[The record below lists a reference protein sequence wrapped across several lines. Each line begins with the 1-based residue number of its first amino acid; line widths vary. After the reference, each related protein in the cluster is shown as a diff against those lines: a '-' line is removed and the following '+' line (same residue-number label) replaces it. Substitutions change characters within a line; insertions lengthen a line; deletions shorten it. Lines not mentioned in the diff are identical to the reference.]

1 MTADIVTMAPEVLA
15 GSFLAHAVY
24 GGEYIDPAFNLPGDN
39 DDELNDDYRG
49 YLASQQPGW
58 QLLTSTEM
66 TSFNSHGGDAY
77 FTAGGLYNAR
87 AFTGTTHSFD
97 AQGLVAVEGD
107 TLVMTFRGT
116 DLEDPAV
123 LSGQAFTGAGLAA
136 NYKAFKPMIDAVY
149 DYIASHPD
157 IHKIVVSGHSL
168 GGAMADIFA
177 LADAARFRA
186 LLPGGLTIVS
196 LASSGVSPDL
206 PQFLGGL
213 DPSAATIT
221 KHVVEILGINVKV
234 PMIDSLTTP
243 ADHISISN
251 AGDRAHFPN
260 NYPDVPE
267 DFGLVPI
274 ATLKDNLHFT
284 DDAVFNVPNIDNS
297 EVIYRDPLD
306 HPLDFRG
313 MGAQHNAGLIW
324 ANLQGLLADPLKDN
338 LTSQKLIFGITDYN
352 ALPDWDGSPI
362 QLFDGYVHRDDFHN
376 DWDHFGHALQ
386 GGAEADYI
394 LGLTGNDRLVGRGG
408 ADLLSGGAGADV
420 LIGGGGGDK
429 LAGGTGRDTLTGNT
443 GADRFVFAALD
454 HSAVGLQRDTIAD
467 FVAAEGDRI
476 DVSKI
481 DAKAGIPGDQDF
493 QFIGSAAFT
502 GEGQIRAVQSGADTI
517 LRFNAVG
524 TAGTDMDILLKDVV
538 AASLHGTDFIL

>member
-1 MTADIVTMAPEVLA
+1 MSADIVAMAPEVLA
-15 GSFLAHAVY
+15 GSFLAHAIY
-24 GGEYIDPAFNLPGDN
+24 GGEYIDPAFNLPGDH

-49 YLASQQPGW
+49 HLASQKPGW
-58 QLLTSTEM
+58 QVLTGTEM
-66 TSFNSHGGDAY
+66 TSFSGHGGDAN
-77 FTAGGLYNAR
+77 FTAGGLYNAK

-97 AQGLVAVEGD
+97 SQGLVAVEGD

-157 IHKIVVSGHSL
+157 IHNIVVSGHSL

-196 LASSGVSPDL
+196 LASSGISPDL
-206 PQFLGGL
+206 PQFLDGL
-213 DPSAATIT
+213 DPTAATIT
-221 KHVVEILGINVKV
+221 KHAVEILGINVKV

-251 AGDRAHFPN
+251 VGDRAHFPN
-260 NYPDVPE
+260 NFSDVPE

-274 ATLKDNLHFT
+274 VTLKDNLHFT
-284 DDAVFNVPNIDNS
+284 DDAVFNVPNIGNS
-297 EVIYRDPLD
+297 EVIYRDPLT
-306 HPLDFRG
+306 HPLDFRV
-313 MGAQHNAGLIW
+313 MGAPHNAALIW

-352 ALPDWDGSPI
+352 ALSGWDGSPI
-362 QLFDGYVHRDDFHN
+362 SLFDGYIHRDDFHN
-376 DWDHFGHALQ
+376 DWDVLGHALQ
-386 GGAEADYI
+386 GGAGADYI

-408 ADLLSGGAGADV
+408 ADLLSGGDGADV
-420 LIGGGGGDK
+420 LLGGAGADQ
-429 LAGGTGRDTLTGNT
+429 LAGGTRRDMLSGGP

-454 HSAVGLQRDTIAD
+454 HSGVGLQRDTITD

-476 DVSKI
+476 DISKI
-481 DAKAGIPGDQDF
+481 DAKAGAVGDQDF
-493 QFIGSAAFT
+493 QFIASAAFT
-502 GEGQIRAVQSGADTI
+502 GEGQIRAVQAGADTI
-517 LRFNAVG
+517 LRFNAIG
-524 TAGTDMDILLKDVV
+524 ATGTDMEIVLKDVL
-538 AASLHGTDFIL
+538 ASSLHGTDFIL